1 MVEAGKVTIAGN
13 VETKN
18 IEEGFT
24 KIKSGFKGVENQ
36 ANQTNASMAR
46 AANITKKLATN
57 LKIIGIAG
65 ATAMTALATKS
76 PVMANTMAKIDVSLL
91 KLSNTVGRQLQP
103 VFEGFNSLINNF
115 NSFLSGGAGGDP
127 DSIFKGM
134 VAGGGVGAITGGII
148 GFILGGPAGMM
159 TGATIGGTLGS
170 AAGSFFGSEIS
181 KAENI
186 VSNPE
191 DNYFSKDNQEELGI
205 SSIQR
210 AGLNLSYT
218 DANIKTGIIDFF
230 GNVLDFILGNE
241 IKFSSKNG
249 VTR

>member
-1 MVEAGKVTIAGN
+1 M
-13 VETKN
+13 
-18 IEEGFT
+18 
-24 KIKSGFKGVENQ
+24 
-36 ANQTNASMAR
+36 
-46 AANITKKLATN
+46 
-57 LKIIGIAG
+57 
-65 ATAMTALATKS
+65 
-76 PVMANTMAKIDVSLL
+76 
-91 KLSNTVGRQLQP
+91 
-103 VFEGFNSLINNF
+103 FEGFNSLINNF

-181 KAENI
+181 KAKNI

-218 DANIKTGIIDFF
+218 DAKIKTGIIDFF